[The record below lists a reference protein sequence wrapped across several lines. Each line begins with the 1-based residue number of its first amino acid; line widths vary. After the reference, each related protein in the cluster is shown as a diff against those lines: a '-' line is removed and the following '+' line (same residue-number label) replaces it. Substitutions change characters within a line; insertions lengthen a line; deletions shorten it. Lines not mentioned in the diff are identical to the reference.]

1 MNERKLNIK
10 LSVDASGYCRGYYD
24 INYDK
29 MYKDLEEYLQDKG
42 DNVSVLEDIAYDFL
56 MDNYFKYLGEFNMVR
71 DDMSKDVGTTIDI
84 K

>member
-1 MNERKLNIK
+1 MKKLNVK

-56 MDNYFKYLGEFNMVR
+56 MDNYFKYLGEFNIVR
-71 DDMSKDVGTTIDI
+71 NDMSKDVGATIDI

>member
-1 MNERKLNIK
+1 MGKLNVK

-29 MYKDLEEYLQDKG
+29 MNKDLEKYLKDKG
-42 DNVSVLEDIAYDFL
+42 DDKSILEDVAYDFL

-71 DDMSKDVGTTIDI
+71 DDMEKDVSVII
-84 K
+84 EVN

>member
-1 MNERKLNIK
+1 MKKLDVK

-29 MYKDLEEYLQDKG
+29 MYKDLEKYLKDKG
-42 DNVSVLEDIAYDFL
+42 DNESVLEDIAYDFL

-71 DDMSKDVGTTIDI
+71 DDMSKDVSAII
-84 K
+84 EVN

>member
-1 MNERKLNIK
+1 MNERKLNVK

-24 INYDK
+24 VNYDK

-71 DDMSKDVGTTIDI
+71 NDMGKDVGAEIDI

>member
-1 MNERKLNIK
+1 MKKLNVK

-29 MYKDLEEYLQDKG
+29 MYKDLEEYLKDKG

-71 DDMSKDVGTTIDI
+71 NDMSKDVGATIDI

>member
-1 MNERKLNIK
+1 MKKLDVK

-29 MYKDLEEYLQDKG
+29 MYKDLEKYLKDKG
-42 DNVSVLEDIAYDFL
+42 EDKSILEDIAYEFL

-71 DDMSKDVGTTIDI
+71 DDMSKDVSAII
-84 K
+84 EVN

>member
-1 MNERKLNIK
+1 MNKLNIK

-71 DDMSKDVGTTIDI
+71 NDMSKDFGATIDI

>member
-1 MNERKLNIK
+1 MKKLDVK

-29 MYKDLEEYLQDKG
+29 MYKDLEKYLKDKG
-42 DNVSVLEDIAYDFL
+42 DNESVLEDIAYEFL

-71 DDMSKDVGTTIDI
+71 DDMSKDVSAII
-84 K
+84 EVN

>member
-71 DDMSKDVGTTIDI
+71 NDMSKDVGATIDI

>member
-1 MNERKLNIK
+1 MKNRKLNIK
-10 LSVDASGYCRGYYD
+10 LTVDASGYCRGYYD

-29 MYKDLEEYLQDKG
+29 MIKDLEEYLEDKG
-42 DNVSVLEDIAYDFL
+42 DNTSVLEDIAYDFL

-71 DDMSKDVGTTIDI
+71 DDMSKDVGAEIDI

>member
-1 MNERKLNIK
+1 MKKLNVK
-10 LSVDASGYCRGYYD
+10 LSVDTSGYCRGYYD

-56 MDNYFKYLGEFNMVR
+56 MDNYFKYLGEFNIVG